1 MLGGEGRIFKSSLGV
16 WVMEGGGG
24 GGGGRIIGV
33 AATINAQQEVRV
45 QNCMQVV
52 WINANMPLYRYD
64 YLPHF
69 LLAKSCRGCGSDSV
83 G

>member
-1 MLGGEGRIFKSSLGV
+1 MGV
-16 WVMEGGGG
+16 GDGGG

-52 WINANMPLYRYD
+52 WINANMSLYRYD

>member
-1 MLGGEGRIFKSSLGV
+1 
-16 WVMEGGGG
+16 MEGGA
-24 GGGGRIIGV
+24 RIIGV

-52 WINANMPLYRYD
+52 WINANMSLYR

-83 G
+83 GYYSRTSV